1 MAMINNDW
9 ATPQGF
15 YDEVSDAVGGF
26 STFDPCPYDNDF
38 NQFDGLDYSVKWPNN
53 VFVNPPYDLKNKT
66 EFVERALGELIVSG
80 LCKHVYILLPVST
93 STKLFHKYIYPNASE
108 ILFLSYRLKFE
119 GINDKNEH
127 VNPRT
132 GINQHLI
139 KDKFKGCVRQ
149 VTQGGKF
156 DSMLVHLVK
165 PSRAVH
171 APKILTNIDQLE
183 RY

>member
-1 MAMINNDW
+1 MATINNDW
-9 ATPQGF
+9 ATPQVF

-26 STFDPCPYDNDF
+26 STFDPCPYANDF
-38 NQFDGLDYSVKWPNN
+38 NQFDGLDYRVKWPNN
-53 VFVNPPYDLKNKT
+53 VFVNPPYDLRGKT
-66 EFVERALGELIVSG
+66 EFVARALGELEMSD
-80 LCKHVYILLPVST
+80 LCRHVYFLLPVST
-93 STKLFHKYIYPNASE
+93 STKLFHKSIYPNASE

-119 GINDKNEH
+119 GINENNEH

-139 KDKFKGCVRQ
+139 KDKFKGCVKQ

-165 PSRAVH
+165 PSRADH
-171 APKILTNIDQLE
+171 IPKILTRIDQLE
-183 RY
+183 KH